1 MALDTRHPPGAATT
15 VAVATM
21 FCLNGATY
29 GSWIPRLPEI
39 QARLDVSD
47 AVLGLTLLGG
57 GIGGLLTSLL
67 ASRLVDR
74 VGSRRATV
82 TTSVV
87 LAVLIPLIG
96 LAPVPGVLFLTLV
109 SIGALD
115 GLTDV
120 AQNTQAMELQAL
132 RSRSIVSRMHALWS
146 IGTLGGGIVATRAAR
161 AGIELE
167 HQLLVTSVV
176 LAGGALVAGRF
187 LLPPGPLEH
196 EILHPADAEATADP
210 AGRPARRGV
219 TLQRPLV
226 LLLVGLGMAAT
237 LAEMPST
244 EWASLVMAE
253 RFDLDPA
260 TAGLGFV
267 VFAAGMVLGRL
278 GGDLVVDR
286 FGTEP
291 TRRAGGVLGAVGV
304 LLVAVSPA
312 PWVAAI
318 GLGISAVGVS
328 SLFPLAIRR
337 ASELSGGSAR
347 GVATFSAGARIG
359 ILLAS
364 PTMGLA
370 SEATTRSTAL
380 FLIGGSAAAA
390 SALLRIPDRAPAR
403 TST

>member
-1 MALDTRHPPGAATT
+1 MALDTRHDPGAATT
-15 VAVATM
+15 VAVAAM
-21 FCLNGATY
+21 FFLNGATY

-39 QARLDVSD
+39 QQQLEVSD
-47 AVLGLTLLGG
+47 ALLGLTLVGG
-57 GIGGLLTSLL
+57 GIGGLLTSVL
-67 ASRLVDR
+67 AGRLVDR

-87 LAVLIPLIG
+87 LACLLPLVG
-96 LAPVPGVLFLTLV
+96 FAPLPGVLFLTLL

-146 IGTLGGGIVATRAAR
+146 IGTLGGGVVATRAAR

-167 HQLLVTSVV
+167 HQLLATSVV
-176 LAGGALVAGRF
+176 LALGALVAGRH

-196 EILHPADAEATADP
+196 ELLHPDEAGPGAEGTS
-210 AGRPARRGV
+210 RPVRRGV
-219 TLQRPLV
+219 RLPRHLVV
-226 LLLVGLGMAAT
+226 LLVSLGMSAI

-253 RFDLDPA
+253 RFDLDA
-260 TAGLGFV
+260 AAAGIGFV
-267 VFAAGMVLGRL
+267 VFAAGMVVGRL

-291 TRRAGGVLGAVGV
+291 TRRAGGLLGLLGV
-304 LLVAVSPA
+304 LLVAVSPT
-312 PWVAAI
+312 PWVAGV
-318 GLGISAVGVS
+318 GLVVSAVGVS

-337 ASELSGGSAR
+337 ASELAGGSSR
-347 GVATFSAGARIG
+347 GVATFSAGARLG
-359 ILLAS
+359 ILIAS
-364 PTMGLA
+364 PTMGLV
-370 SEATTRSTAL
+370 SELTTRSTAL
-380 FLIGGSAAAA
+380 VLIAGSAAAA
-390 SALLRIPDRAPAR
+390 SAALRIPDRVRPTAA
-403 TST
+403 